1 MRNKIQRKTSYIFV
15 QILTMI
21 RIPLAGLFA
30 ALVLLGE
37 PGANRLAATFAVL
50 ALIEATDIFDGVL
63 ARRYDLTS
71 EYGATLDPYADSIS
85 RLIVYFS
92 LAAADRVLLL
102 LPLCMALRDVTVAYS
117 RIILARKQLS
127 VSAKRSGK
135 IKALFQAVGAFLALA
150 GPWYWP
156 FIGRWSFYALSW
168 ILIVVTLSSA
178 VEYVHSAV
186 SAVKHTSLE

>member
-1 MRNKIQRKTSYIFV
+1 MRHNTQHKAGFVFV
-15 QILTMI
+15 QILTMT
-21 RIPLAGLFA
+21 RIPLAGLFG

-37 PGANRLAATFAVL
+37 PGANRLLAAFAVL
-50 ALIEATDIFDGVL
+50 ALIEASDILDGFL
-63 ARRYDLTS
+63 ARKYDLTS

-92 LAAADRVLLL
+92 LAAAHRVLLL

-117 RIILARKQLS
+117 RIILAKKQLS

-150 GPWYWP
+150 GPWYWAS
-156 FIGRWSFYALSW
+156 IGEWSFYTLSW

-178 VEYVHSAV
+178 VEYVLSAV
-186 SAVKHTSLE
+186 SAIKRTSLE